1 MLFRSG
7 YNVLLYPGIPGGN
20 FYADDSA
27 VFQGRTEFLNRV
39 DDIIMFKSLDKEE
52 IKKIIDIFM
61 NSLSNRL
68 KDKDINMEVTDAAKD
83 IMVREGY
90 DPVYGAR
97 PLKRYIGNTLET
109 IIARKLIAGQ
119 IRNGDTIVVDGDG
132 DNIDIV
138 VK

>member
-1 MLFRSG
+1 
-7 YNVLLYPGIPGGN
+7 
-20 FYADDSA
+20 
-27 VFQGRTEFLNRV
+27 
-39 DDIIMFKSLDKEE
+39 
-52 IKKIIDIFM
+52 
-61 NSLSNRL
+61 
-68 KDKDINMEVTDAAKD
+68 
-83 IMVREGY
+83 MVKEGY

-119 IRNGDTIVVDGDG
+119 IKNGDTIVVDGDG

>member
-1 MLFRSG
+1 MWLLASFNFFLFLASKI
-7 YNVLLYPGIPGGN
+7 L
-20 FYADDSA
+20 SA
-27 VFQGRTEFLNRV
+27 ISTA
-39 DDIIMFKSLDKEE
+39 S
-52 IKKIIDIFM
+52 
-61 NSLSNRL
+61 SPP
-68 KDKDINMEVTDAAKD
+68 DAAKD

>member
-1 MLFRSG
+1 MKK
-7 YNVLLYPGIPGGN
+7 NVLTLSSSPRRHGN
-20 FYADDSA
+20 SDLLCD
-27 VFQGRTEFLNRV
+27 RFLEGSKDAGHNV
-39 DDIIMFKSLDKEE
+39 E
-52 IKKIIDIFM
+52 KIF
-61 NSLSNRL
+61 L

-109 IIARKLIAGQ
+109 IIARKLISGQ